1 VFTGLVEEI
10 GVVAAVEYSSKAGS
24 LTVASPR
31 IAPQLSHGESVAVNG
46 ACVTVA
52 ATDGDTWTADVMQ
65 VTRQATTLG
74 SLHVGQ
80 KVNLERAMELGGRLG
95 GHLVQGHVDAQGE
108 VVGIDAGEEWDDVS
122 IAIPRD
128 LLPYVVTKGSL
139 TIDGVSLTV
148 ASLTDNHVRVS
159 LIPTTRQDTTLG
171 ALAVGDA
178 VNLEVDLIAKYV
190 ERWVGERD

>member
-1 VFTGLVEEI
+1 MFTGLVEEI